1 MDYRL
6 PATIAIAALVAV
18 AAPAVVSAGP
28 VDCTASGFAVG
39 GYPKQERVPDGYTAV
54 ATPGGI
60 FANQAGGYN
69 VGQKVGAANVV
80 ATVDAFAAACPD
92 TDINLHGHSYGAA
105 IIHTAVETI
114 DQRGYAGRVHVQLTG
129 NPRHPG
135 GIEDTYKG
143 RTILP
148 GVTMRGAGKTPQNVA
163 EWSDKCNR
171 SDGICDHPRFLTNP
185 IGHLAG
191 LIGYGSTGAHRY
203 K

>member
-1 MDYRL
+1 MRHRL
-6 PATIAIAALVAV
+6 PAAIAIAVLATV

-39 GYPKQERVPDGYTAV
+39 GYPTQERVPDGYTAV

-60 FANQAGGYN
+60 FASDAGGYN
-69 VGQKVGAANVV
+69 VGQRVGAANVV
-80 ATVDAFAAACPD
+80 ATVDAFATACPN
-92 TDINLHGHSYGAA
+92 TDIRLFGHSYGAA

-114 DQRGYAGRVHVQLTG
+114 DTRAYAGRVHVQLTG

-148 GVTMRGAGKTPQNVA
+148 GVTMRGAGKTPTNVA
-163 EWSDKCNR
+163 SYESRCQRN
-171 SDGICDHPRFLTNP
+171 DGICDHPRFLTNP
-185 IGHLAG
+185 VGHLAG